1 MQGKLQVLVD
11 IAGITP
17 IFLAM
22 EKDIPKRPRPDSP
35 SGLSQLLDG
44 RTSLVEKLYA
54 QSQAARWGLP
64 VERFVLSLERSVAKR
79 FASESATTKKVE
91 DYLGAL
97 HLEDLALACACAAG
111 CEPAWEHFFAT
122 HRQYLYSAAA
132 VITRRSA
139 SDPYAREFA
148 DSLYATL
155 YGRETAIGRVSLF
168 NHFHGRS
175 KLSTWLR
182 AVLAQRYIDVLR
194 QEKRLESLE
203 DDEGSGKVLPPKL
216 HSNWQPADPS
226 RSRYLQLLANAL
238 KQAISSLNQLDRT
251 RLVSYYLKDLTLAE
265 IGKAM
270 NEHEATVSRKLERV
284 RQDLKEKV
292 IAILRSG
299 CVAKNGP
306 QSESSQS
313 SPVSQPG
320 HDGQAGLDDAQI
332 QLCFDYATE
341 AWPFDFSQLLE
352 AIPPRP
358 GGSKSLPPGG
368 GPGPV
373 QEKSG

>member
-1 MQGKLQVLVD
+1 M
-11 IAGITP
+11 
-17 IFLAM
+17 
-22 EKDIPKRPRPDSP
+22 PKQTAKQNTESRP
-35 SGLSQLLDG
+35 GLLRLLDDSA
-44 RTSLVEKLYA
+44 SLVEKLYA
-54 QSQAARWGLP
+54 QSQAARWGLSL
-64 VERFVLSLERSVAKR
+64 ERFVLSLEHSVTKR
-79 FASESATTKKVE
+79 FAAESAARQKVE

-111 CEPAWEHFFAT
+111 YESAWEHFFAT
-122 HRQYLYSAAA
+122 YKQYLYSAAA
-132 VITRRSA
+132 AITKRPA

-155 YGRETAIGRVSLF
+155 YGRETTLGRVSLF

-203 DDEGSGKVLPPKL
+203 DDEGSEKVLPAKL
-216 HSNWQPADPS
+216 HSNWQPADPN
-226 RSRYLQLLANAL
+226 RSRYLRLLADAL
-238 KQAISSLNQLDRT
+238 KQAIFSLNQLDRT
-251 RLVSYYLKDLTLAE
+251 RLVSYYLKDFTLAE

-284 RQDLKEKV
+284 RQELKDKV
-292 IAILRSG
+292 VALLRSG
-299 CVAKNGP
+299 GAPNHGP
-306 QSESSQS
+306 HR
-313 SPVSQPG
+313 QPG
-320 HDGQAGLDDAQI
+320 RDGQPGLDDAQI
-332 QLCFDYATE
+332 QLCFEYAME

-358 GGSKSLPPGG
+358 GVAKSLPSDG
-368 GPGPV
+368 
-373 QEKSG
+373 

>member
-1 MQGKLQVLVD
+1 MPKETANQGTE
-11 IAGITP
+11 ATS
-17 IFLAM
+17 
-22 EKDIPKRPRPDSP
+22 R
-35 SGLSQLLDG
+35 LSRLLDG
-44 RTSLVEKLYA
+44 SASLIEKLYA
-54 QSQAARWGLP
+54 QSQAARWGLTL
-64 VERFVLSLERSVAKR
+64 ERFVLSLERSVAKR
-79 FASESATTKKVE
+79 FAAESAPRQKVE

-111 CEPAWEHFFAT
+111 CESAWEHFFGT
-122 HRQYLYSAAA
+122 YRQYLYSAAA
-132 VITRRSA
+132 AITRRSA

-155 YGRETAIGRVSLF
+155 YGRETSIGRVSLF

-203 DDEGSGKVLPPKL
+203 DDDGAEKVLPSKL

-226 RSRYLQLLANAL
+226 RSRYVRLLADAL
-238 KQAISSLNQLDRT
+238 KQAISSLNPLDRA
-251 RLVSYYLKDLTLAE
+251 RLISYYMKDLTLAE
-265 IGKAM
+265 IGKTM

-292 IAILRSG
+292 IAILKSG
-299 CVAKNGP
+299 CAAKNGP
-306 QSESSQS
+306 HA
-313 SPVSQPG
+313 QPGPISNSG

-332 QLCFDYATE
+332 QLCFEYAAE

-352 AIPPRP
+352 AIPQRP
-358 GGSKSLPPGG
+358 GRGKSLTPDG
-368 GPGPV
+368 
-373 QEKSG
+373 